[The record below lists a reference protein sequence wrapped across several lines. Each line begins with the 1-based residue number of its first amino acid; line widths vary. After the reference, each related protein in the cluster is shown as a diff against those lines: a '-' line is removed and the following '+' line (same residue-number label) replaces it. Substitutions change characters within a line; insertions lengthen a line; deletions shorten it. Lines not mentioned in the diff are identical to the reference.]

1 MVRKLVKL
9 RKEVDELFT
18 TAETTHR
25 LEKAARNRG
34 RDETSTSTIYTSNS
48 LASVKSSSEFQI
60 FLQSSSANVS
70 KSEWLIYLDEP
81 NHPLTDKDF
90 TLLDWWRLNTHRFPV
105 VSRLAKRFLTVPASS
120 VSSETTFSAGGRVL
134 DDYRSSLRPSMVQA
148 LICASSWIRGS
159 QDNKTPPMAVV

>member
-9 RKEVDELFT
+9 RKEVDELFA

-34 RDETSTSTIYTSNS
+34 RDETSTSTIDTSNS
-48 LASVKSSSEFQI
+48 LASVKSSSI

-90 TLLDWWRLNTHRFPV
+90 TLFDW
-105 VSRLAKRFLTVPASS
+105 
-120 VSSETTFSAGGRVL
+120 
-134 DDYRSSLRPSMVQA
+134 
-148 LICASSWIRGS
+148 
-159 QDNKTPPMAVV
+159 